1 MKKLFITSL
10 AILIVFFGFAFI
22 ILFEASVNNTLKWW
36 ESISRNSPTL
46 PYSPYKMR
54 REDSAYI
61 RIENANQIRF
71 IDKHLFWKGTG
82 AIALPE
88 LTKGG
93 KLVNLIIKSG
103 GAGYSNNVDA
113 IVTGSMGK
121 DFKIGHVVVRNG
133 TITDVKVIKS
143 SIWHSTPIAF
153 WGNEDLPYSGT
164 LEKKFANGQVMFQK
178 KYLAGKI
185 HGKWEMFKSN
195 GLKVFSKE
203 FLEGKKNGTHL
214 FWYDDPQQPDGY
226 VYVKND
232 KIQNGTLWLEVNEL
246 AREKFGNK
254 YGTAESN
261 NYVMKQFT
269 GKQGYQQVRLL
280 EHWKNNQKHGLFE
293 GFDRFG
299 SKTFK
304 DEFKHGLR
312 IKHRTFDKTKTI
324 SFDRKKE
331 S

>member
-22 ILFEASVNNTLKWW
+22 ILFEASVDNTLKWW

-54 REDSAYI
+54 REDAAHI
-61 RIENANQIRF
+61 RIEDANQIKF

-88 LTKGG
+88 LTKSG
-93 KLVNLIIKSG
+93 KLVNIIMKSG
-103 GAGYSNNVDA
+103 GAGYSNNVDV
-113 IVTGSMGK
+113 IVTGSMGNA
-121 DFKIGHVVVRNG
+121 FKLGHVVVQNG
-133 TITDVKVIKS
+133 KVTDVKVIKS
-143 SIWHSTPIAF
+143 SIWHSSPTTF

-164 LEKKFANGQVMFQK
+164 IEKKFANGQVMFQK
-178 KYLAGKI
+178 KYLAGKM
-185 HGKWEMFKSN
+185 HGKWEMFKTN

-226 VYVKND
+226 VYIKNNM
-232 KIQNGTLWLEVNEL
+232 IQNGTLWLEVNEQ
-246 AREKFGNK
+246 AREKYGNK

-261 NYVMKQFT
+261 DYVMEQFRR
-269 GKQGYQQVRLL
+269 KQGYQQVRLL
-280 EHWKNNQKHGLFE
+280 EHWNNNQKHGLFE

-304 DEFKHGLR
+304 DEFKNGLR

-331 S
+331 K